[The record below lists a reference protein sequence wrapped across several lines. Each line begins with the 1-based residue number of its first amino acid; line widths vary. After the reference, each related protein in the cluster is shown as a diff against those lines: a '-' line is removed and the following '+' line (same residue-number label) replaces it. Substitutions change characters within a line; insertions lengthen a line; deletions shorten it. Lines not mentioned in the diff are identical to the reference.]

1 MRTLL
6 ALLIISLTT
15 TAKAQERLS
24 AFPVNPAF
32 SYQLEAGI
40 FRANFPV
47 DMSAFTVF
55 YSRELKDG
63 TLSVSPH
70 VRYID
75 YLKSGQPVVGVP
87 YYHSPFT
94 WSSPIL
100 SFKLSNTSTKTAY
113 LVQAHFDVTKSDAN
127 EMPIPVF
134 HAFAQQGEL
143 VIENEG
149 WGSLL
154 NPSVNFAVVSND
166 DCLHPAQRALLL
178 KNHPIN
184 NIDAG
189 WEFQIKDE
197 VRELLRH
204 DAIVC
209 VVGVLHYSVKGGGQ
223 LSTPFMTAVNLAPP
237 TPGAPLAPSAAYTL
251 RLQVGQIGPEE
262 VAISQ
267 AIAPNAPD
275 HFLVY
280 VTADRSGSFAF
291 LPTLV
296 DTDGKR
302 LPLSKV
308 QLDYFRPRSARDA
321 TLSYSSYVTVPEAQY
336 NPGQLKPY
344 LRRVAVNPDDS
355 KDIVLFVSEEWEQLP
370 SSAKDDLDDK
380 LKEVFAPLH
389 LKQLRY
395 CIVNVQNECVS
406 SGEVEWAKPASK

>member
-6 ALLIISLTT
+6 ALLIISLTA
-15 TAKAQERLS
+15 TANAQERLS
-24 AFPVNPAF
+24 AFPVNPGF
-32 SYQLEAGI
+32 SYQLEPGI

-100 SFKLSNTSTKTAY
+100 SFKLSNTSTKAAY

-178 KNHPIN
+178 KNHPTN
-184 NIDAG
+184 NIDAV

-197 VRELLRH
+197 VPEQLRH

-209 VVGVLHYSVKGGGQ
+209 VVGVLHYSVKGRGQ

-237 TPGAPLAPSAAYTL
+237 TPSTIS
-251 RLQVGQIGPEE
+251 RLHIE
-262 VAISQ
+262 VAGRTDRPEGSRYFTGNRSECLRSFSSVCYRRSLWIFCLSAYFGRYGWEKATSIQGPARLFPPQISKRC
-267 AIAPNAPD
+267 
-275 HFLVY
+275 H
-280 VTADRSGSFAF
+280 
-291 LPTLV
+291 TLIFFICNC
-296 DTDGKR
+296 
-302 LPLSKV
+302 S
-308 QLDYFRPRSARDA
+308 
-321 TLSYSSYVTVPEAQY
+321 
-336 NPGQLKPY
+336 
-344 LRRVAVNPDDS
+344 
-355 KDIVLFVSEEWEQLP
+355 
-370 SSAKDDLDDK
+370 
-380 LKEVFAPLH
+380 
-389 LKQLRY
+389 
-395 CIVNVQNECVS
+395 
-406 SGEVEWAKPASK
+406 